1 LSQEIEAFLFGGI
14 SPPNKKSVSLRSLR
28 LCGEIAIA
36 SVKSS
41 NFLKNIDAIGGKKV
55 YNIFNFRKEGIP
67 MAVKVGIN
75 GFGRIGRNVL
85 RAGLNKKEL
94 DFVAVND
101 LTDAKTLAHLL
112 KYDSVHGKLGAQ
124 IEAKKDAIL
133 VEGKEIKVFAIKD
146 PGQLPWK
153 DLGVEAVLESTGRFT
168 DREGGSK
175 HIEAGAKKVVISAPA
190 KDPDISL
197 VLGVNEK
204 EYNPSKHHII
214 SMGSCTT
221 NCLAPIAK
229 ILVDEFGVE
238 YGLMTT
244 IHSYTNDQVIL
255 DFPHRDLRRA
265 RAAGMSMIPTTTG
278 AATALALVIPELKG
292 KMDGMAIR
300 VPTPNVSVVDLVVQ
314 LKKDTTAEGINKVL
328 KSYAEGK
335 LKGILSFS
343 EEPLVSIDF
352 NGNPHSSIVDGLST
366 KVIGGK
372 MAKIISWYDNEWGF
386 SSRMVDLLLY
396 LFGKK

>member
-1 LSQEIEAFLFGGI
+1 MLT
-14 SPPNKKSVSLRSLR
+14 KKMKKDIKSLYL
-28 LCGEIAIA
+28 
-36 SVKSS
+36 
-41 NFLKNIDAIGGKKV
+41 D
-55 YNIFNFRKEGIP
+55 KEGMP
-67 MAVKVGIN
+67 MSIRVGIN

-85 RAGLNKKEL
+85 RAGWKRKDLE
-94 DFVAVND
+94 FIAVND

-112 KYDSVHGKLGAQ
+112 KYDSVHGKFEAQ
-124 IEAKKDAIL
+124 IGAKGNMIL
-133 VEGKEIKVFAIKD
+133 IDGKEVKVFALKD
-146 PGQLPWK
+146 PGQLPWR
-153 DLGVEAVLESTGRFT
+153 DLGVDVVLESTGRFT
-168 DREGGSK
+168 DRAGGSK
-175 HIEAGAKKVVISAPA
+175 HIEAGARKVVVSAPA

-204 EYNPSKHHII
+204 DYDPSKHHII

-244 IHSYTNDQVIL
+244 IHAYTNDQVIL

-265 RAAGMSMIPTTTG
+265 RAAAMSMIPTTTG
-278 AATALALVIPELKG
+278 AATALSLVIPALKG

-300 VPTPNVSVVDLVVQ
+300 VPTPNVSVVDLVAW
-314 LKKDTTAEGINKVL
+314 LKKETSTEEVNRIL
-328 KSYAEGK
+328 RSYAEGK
-335 LKGILSFS
+335 LKGILTFC

-352 NGNPHSSIVDGLST
+352 NGNAHSSIVDGPST

-372 MAKIISWYDNEWGF
+372 MVKIISWYDNEWGF
-386 SSRMVDLLLY
+386 SNRMVDLFLY